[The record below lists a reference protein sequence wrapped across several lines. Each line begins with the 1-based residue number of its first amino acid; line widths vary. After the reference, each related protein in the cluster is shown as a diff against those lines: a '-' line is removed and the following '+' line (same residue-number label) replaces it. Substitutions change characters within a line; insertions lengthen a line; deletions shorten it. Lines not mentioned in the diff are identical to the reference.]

1 MAINQSQA
9 TIIKDSS
16 YSQLI
21 EEKLIKITW
30 TKIRCLIKYWI
41 QSVIKDLIKST
52 IKDIIKGTI
61 KDIIKDLIKNT
72 ISDLIKSTV
81 KRLVKEINRR
91 IISISAIKCVTKILV
106 IFKIKSIPQVTAKI
120 KMVVAI
126 RLSHKRSLLELFDTN
141 PLSKLS
147 MVRPCNQPTVIP

>member
-1 MAINQSQA
+1 MAITQSQA

-21 EEKLIKITW
+21 EEKLIKVTW
-30 TKIRCLIKYWI
+30 TNIRCLIKYWI
-41 QSVIKDLIKST
+41 QSVIKDLIRCL
-52 IKDIIKGTI
+52 IKG
-61 KDIIKDLIKNT
+61 LIKST